1 MVAQLAPGL
10 NAQLLQRGVQLPARR
25 GARDAR
31 PEVEAVGVA
40 RCWRGGGPFEDGF
53 GGRAAARA
61 EGGAEEGFRDAG
73 GVEGGGG
80 AQAGGVAGWCVL
92 RGVILPLVRK
102 KQVVGRLW

>member
-1 MVAQLAPGL
+1 M
-10 NAQLLQRGVQLPARR
+10 
-25 GARDAR
+25 
-31 PEVEAVGVA
+31 A
-40 RCWRGGGPFEDGF
+40 RCWREGGPFEDGF

-92 RGVILPLVRK
+92 RGVRLPLVWKR
-102 KQVVGRLW
+102 QVVRVLW